1 MPQTLQALRTD
12 KRQLLRSRI
21 DRSSLPLPAA
31 GEILCRIDLLS
42 LSSNNI
48 TYAVLGDAMQYWQFF
63 PTGDP
68 DVGQMPAWGYAEV
81 IASEVPGI
89 AVGERLFGYWPLA
102 THAVLLPEAVS
113 ALRFVDGSA
122 HRQPLVGVYNRYT
135 RVAADPDYDP
145 AHEGLQALLLP
156 LFLTA
161 WLLADQLRDQRFY
174 GARRVLFSSASSKTA
189 WLTAWCLRADREE
202 ARCAG
207 LTSTANL
214 AYTRHLG
221 VYAEVLDYPQLSQLP
236 LEAGGD
242 VYVDFSG
249 DPALRAAVHRQ
260 LGAGLRQ
267 SLFAGS
273 TQHTEA
279 PALDVANL
287 PGPAPRPFFAP
298 AQVRKRNAD
307 WGAAEVARR
316 FSEAQRALYDELA
329 ANGRDWIQLE
339 THDGLEAAADVIRQL
354 LEGRTR
360 APQGFL
366 VRPGAA
372 AGGAP

>member
-1 MPQTLQALRTD
+1 MPQTMQALRTD
-12 KRQLLRSRI
+12 KRKLAHSRI
-21 DRSSLPLPAA
+21 DRSTLPGPAA

-48 TYAVLGDAMQYWQFF
+48 TYAAFGDSMQYWQFF

-68 DVGQMPAWGYAEV
+68 DFGQMPAWGYAEV
-81 IASEVPGI
+81 VESGAPGI

-102 THAVLLPEAVS
+102 THAVLAPEAITS
-113 ALRFVDGSA
+113 MRFVDGST

-145 AHEGLQALLLP
+145 AHEGMQALLLP

-161 WLLADQLRDQRFY
+161 WMLADQLRDQDFY
-174 GARRVLFSSASSKTA
+174 GASRVLFSSASSKTA
-189 WLTAWCLRADREE
+189 WLTAWCLRADAQQ

-214 AYTRHLG
+214 PYTRQLG
-221 VYAEVLDYPQLSQLP
+221 LYDEVLDYARLP
-236 LEAGGD
+236 ELQAAAGGD

-249 DPALRAAVHRQ
+249 DPALRAAVHRH
-260 LGAGLRQ
+260 LDEGLRQ

-273 TQHTEA
+273 AQYTQA
-279 PALDVANL
+279 PALDANTL
-287 PGPAPRPFFAP
+287 PGPKPRAFFAP
-298 AQVRKRNAD
+298 SQVRKRNAD

-316 FSEAQRALYDELA
+316 FSDAQRTLYDELA
-329 ANGRDWIQLE
+329 VGGRDWIQLE
-339 THDGLEAAADVIRQL
+339 THTGLDAAADLIRRL
-354 LEGRTR
+354 IEGR
-360 APQGFL
+360 AQPQQGFL

-372 AGGAP
+372 GST